1 MVVRSEAE
9 IAQRRVIGRA
19 AAQRPVILPVAV
31 LDRRIVDAGDAHTH
45 KAVFVEL
52 PVLVAVAAIP
62 VAAVV
67 VPLIGKAHG
76 DAILPKRPEFLD
88 QTVLELAVPLAC
100 QKRLD
105 GRAALQE
112 FGAVAPAAVGRVRER
127 DASRI
132 ARIPRVFGQARL
144 LRGGLRGERWKRWT
158 THESVPWLIG

>member
-1 MVVRSEAE
+1 MMICSEAE
-9 IAQRRVIGRA
+9 LAQRRVIVRT
-19 AAQRPVILPVAV
+19 AAQRPVVLAIAI
-31 LDRRIVDAGDAHTH
+31 LDRSIVDAGDTHAH
-45 KAVFVEL
+45 KAVLVEL
-52 PVLVAVAAIP
+52 PVLVAIAAGP
-62 VAAVV
+62 VATVV
-67 VPLIGKAHG
+67 VALVGEPHG

-132 ARIPRVFGQARL
+132 ARIPCVFGQARL